1 MLKLML
7 GALLLLPAHHLAFAL
22 ENTATPMTPATLN
35 SHLHSAVI
43 VSPAQIYVV
52 QGLQTDLSLGYRKS
66 DHETITKQG
75 KWDFEWMS
83 SILNL
88 TAVTSLPVEGL
99 RVGLNISSVLSEPD
113 EVIKGTGIPELLQTT
128 TPSAH
133 TKYSAI
139 NTMHVSP
146 LISYHLKDMVAL
158 GLQVNYQYVDRDYSI
173 ARAFA
178 NNTGMHTSTSSYSLV
193 PAFTV
198 TATGF
203 EAGVAWQ
210 TAESGDDVEMPS
222 MLTMHGRYAV
232 GADLHFGGIYQLKRY
247 STLKSGHDDQSVF
260 RATVAWQYDQ
270 LRVEGNVAY
279 ATAFYANNTN
289 ITAHNIATISTHTAF
304 DYRITDNAVAGAAV
318 GYTFGEDTST
328 ATEYNMQEMDF
339 ALRGN
344 YLF

>member
-7 GALLLLPAHHLAFAL
+7 GALLLLPAHLTLAV
-22 ENTATPMTPATLN
+22 ENTTAPMPSTSFN
-35 SHLHSAVI
+35 SHLHSAAI
-43 VSPAQIYVV
+43 VSPAQMYAV

-66 DHETITKQG
+66 DHETITNQG

-88 TAVTSLPVEGL
+88 TAVTNMPIDGL
-99 RVGLNISSVLSEPD
+99 HVGLNISSVLSEPD
-113 EVIKGTGIPELLQTT
+113 EIIKGTGIPELLQTT
-128 TPSAH
+128 TQSAH
-133 TKYSAI
+133 TKYSAV
-139 NTMHVSP
+139 NTLHVSP

-158 GLQVNYQYVDRDYSI
+158 GLQVNYQFVDRDYSI
-173 ARAFA
+173 ARIFT
-178 NNTGMHTSTSSYSLV
+178 NNTDMHTSTSSYSLV

-203 EAGVAWQ
+203 EAGVAWR

-232 GADLHFGGIYQLKRY
+232 GEDLHFGGIYQLKRH
-247 STLKSGHDDQSVF
+247 STLKAGHDDQSIF
-260 RATVAWQYDQ
+260 KATVEWQYDQ

-279 ATAFYANNTN
+279 ATSFYTDNAN
-289 ITAHNIATISTHTAF
+289 ITAHNIATISTHTAV

-328 ATEYNMQEMDF
+328 TTEYNMQEMDF